1 MVGQIYKDSKLA
13 WLVYFIII
21 YIVSTTALIC
31 ASMINES
38 DYQTIQ
44 FTTSICFCIGSIN
57 MIVSLITLIISM
69 QADEQ
74 TKWLNFA
81 LTLPGGMK
89 SYVKS
94 KFAFSIIMM
103 VAMSILS
110 VIVACIC
117 DLVEPDG
124 NITGSVFMV
133 IAVSAGVGM
142 ICTAI
147 YAPICFIW
155 GATKGERVLN
165 IILVM
170 IVVAFYCYMMF
181 GDIAWMEGDIM
192 TKLMNFIIKHI
203 SDILIVTTCV
213 FTVGIILMYLSY
225 KFIIFAYEKGW
236 CRLYED

>member
-44 FTTSICFCIGSIN
+44 FTTSICSCIGSIN

-181 GDIAWMEGDIM
+181 GDIAWMKGDIM